1 MLYFYCVTQCFS
13 LSLITHKL
21 KLEYPVEVEESERK
35 KNLKLSLKICLK
47 SNSRWCSSRPQHT
60 NMVKKQRQIFF
71 IDAKVTDDENRINRQ
86 RKQGYFYCLEYAQH
100 RITYLCTTT
109 KEKEDSYAKGNCQI
123 IYSSTL

>member
-1 MLYFYCVTQCFS
+1 MREQ
-13 LSLITHKL
+13 KG
-21 KLEYPVEVEESERK
+21 KERK
-35 KNLKLSLKICLK
+35 TEGPVKTCLK

-100 RITYLCTTT
+100 RITYLYTTT
-109 KEKEDSYAKGNCQI
+109 MEEDS
-123 IYSSTL
+123 